1 MRLPLPPGFRARIA
15 ADHGEAGT
23 RWLDRLPARVREAAE
38 RWGLTLDPAPLA
50 FSYSYVARVARPDGT
65 PAVLKMGVPGPEIR
79 REIAM
84 VRHVAGDGMAALIEA
99 DADAG
104 WMLLELLE
112 PGTPLQALFD
122 AGGDERA
129 TTIAARVM
137 AKLWKPP
144 PPGGLFPTVADWG
157 RGFGR
162 LRAAFGGG
170 TGPFPAR
177 LVDEAE
183 RRFADLLASMDAPV
197 LLHGDLHHGNV
208 LAAGRAPWLA
218 IDPKGIIGEPAFEA
232 GALLRNPIPG
242 LLKAPHPARL
252 LARRL
257 DLLAGELGLERER
270 LRGWGMAQAVL
281 SAWWSYEDGEEA
293 GEYALAC
300 AALLSDTG
308 R

>member
-1 MRLPLPPGFRARIA
+1 VHLTLPPDFRARIA
-15 ADHGEAGT
+15 VVHGEAGA
-23 RWLDRLPARVREAAE
+23 RWLDRLPALVDEAAE
-38 RWGLTLDPAPLA
+38 RWGLAVDPAPLA
-50 FSYSYVARVARPDGT
+50 FSYNYVTRVARADGT
-65 PAVLKMGVPGPEIR
+65 RAVLKMGVPGPEIR

-84 VRHVAGDGMAALIEA
+84 VRHVAGEGMAALIES

-104 WMLLELLE
+104 WMLLEMLE

-122 AGGDERA
+122 AGEDERA
-129 TTIAARVM
+129 TSIAARVM

-144 PPGGLFPTVADWG
+144 PPGDLFPAIADWG
-157 RGFGR
+157 RGFER

-183 RRFADLLASMDAPV
+183 RHFAGLASMDAPV

-208 LAAGRAPWLA
+208 LSAGRAPWLA
-218 IDPKGIIGEPAFEA
+218 IDPKGIVGEPAFEV
-232 GALLRNPIPG
+232 GALLRNPFPD

-257 DLLAGELGLERER
+257 DLLADELGLDRER

-281 SAWWSYEDGEEA
+281 SSWWSYEDGEEV